1 MQVNVQIQWD
11 LGDGAAQPMT
21 LIEGDALKQVCR
33 ISEITWQTWF
43 QQWFEHLQPSI
54 SPIQAYELSL
64 LLTDDAAIQHLNSN
78 FRQLDRP
85 TDVLAFATL
94 DSTDLPAA
102 LWSEVPVELGDIIIS
117 VETAAQQAQEQHHT
131 LQEELAWL
139 ATHGL
144 LHLLGWD
151 HPTTARLQEML
162 AQQQT
167 LINLINVS
175 AVTGYS

>member
-1 MQVNVQIQWD
+1 MQVNVHVQWD
-11 LGDGAAQPMT
+11 LGDGAAQPLT
-21 LIEGDALKQVCR
+21 PIERDALKQVYQ
-33 ISEITWQTWF
+33 ISEVTWQAWF
-43 QQWFEHLQPSI
+43 QHWFEHLQPSI
-54 SPIQAYELSL
+54 SPIQTYELSL
-64 LLTDDAAIQHLNSN
+64 LLTDDAAIQGLNATY
-78 FRQLDRP
+78 RQLDRP

-94 DSTDLPAA
+94 DSTNRPTA
-102 LWSEVPVELGDIIIS
+102 LWSEMPVELGDIIIS
-117 VETAAQQAQEQHHT
+117 VETATQQAREQHHT

-151 HPTTARLQEML
+151 HPTPERLQEML
-162 AQQQT
+162 AQQQA